1 MPFRLAKL
9 TACRK
14 VRGFYRRHRAKS
26 SAYGHK
32 SAMAQA
38 HPGILAAQKRAPRCA
53 AAYAGSNGGSSP
65 LARIRRAASGV
76 VMKAKRARAGAGLA
90 AAAGR
95 PAA

>member
-38 HPGILAAQKRAPRCA
+38 HPGILAAQKQATIDVA
-53 AAYAGSNGGSSP
+53 AHAGARPGSSP
-65 LARIRRAASGV
+65 LARINRTASDV
-76 VMKAKRARAGAGLA
+76 AMKATKARAGAGSA
-90 AAAGR
+90 AVAGS